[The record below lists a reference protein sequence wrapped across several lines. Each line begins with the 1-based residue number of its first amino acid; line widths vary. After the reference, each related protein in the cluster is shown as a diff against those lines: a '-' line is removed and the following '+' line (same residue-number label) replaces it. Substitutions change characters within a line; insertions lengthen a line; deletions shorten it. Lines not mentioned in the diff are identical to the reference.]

1 MLITIESRGESKKIL
16 FYFLME
22 TAGEFSV
29 SYCRKKEVK
38 MGKFKM
44 RNYRAVNVK

>member
-1 MLITIESRGESKKIL
+1 MLITIESRGESKKI

-22 TAGEFSV
+22 TAGEFNV

-44 RNYRAVNVK
+44 RNYRAVNMK